1 MVTWSTKCCKSPLQV
16 FFFALE
22 FTQVDI
28 SNRMLVARIQ
38 AEDYTEYQS
47 DGKNMLSSL

>member
-1 MVTWSTKCCKSPLQV
+1 MLQKT
-16 FFFALE
+16 FTGIFFALE

-28 SNRMLVARIQ
+28 SNLILVARIQ

-47 DGKNMLSSL
+47 DGKNMFSSL